1 MALPFFAG
9 QILTPDDLM
18 DIQWHRVSQGATQQV
33 VSSTTL
39 VDTAIVVPVEG
50 LTAIKLFLHYTS
62 LAGGI
67 MWDWNV
73 SAGTVT
79 DADGRW
85 VWGHGQVTTGDV
97 LTSTTMQMHR
107 SSYSTDRWV
116 QHFTTQ
122 SPNAMREEL
131 TVSGSG
137 ELTLRIAQQT
147 SNAAATTL
155 AASTYARYLRLE
167 P

>member
-1 MALPFFAG
+1 MALPFYAG
-9 QILTPDDLM
+9 QILYPDDLM
-18 DIQWHRVSQGATQQV
+18 DIQWHRVPQGANQAV

-39 VDTAIVVPVEG
+39 VDSAIVVPVEG
-50 LTAIKLFLHYTS
+50 LTAIKLFMHYTS

-67 MWDWNV
+67 TWDWNV

-85 VWGHGQVTTGDV
+85 VWGHGQATTGDV
-97 LTSTTMQMHR
+97 LTSTAMQMHR
-107 SSYSTDRWV
+107 SGLTTDRSV
-116 QHFTTQ
+116 QHFTNQ

-131 TVSGSG
+131 TVTGSG
-137 ELTLRIAQQT
+137 ELTLRFAQQT
-147 SNAAATTL
+147 SNASATTL
-155 AASTYARYLRLE
+155 AATSYARYLRLE